1 MVADV
6 KHYRDMDVGEFQ
18 RTLRT
23 KDAFGRPMDAFF
35 EASHVPAPA
44 DGGARLDLQ
53 EYLPDRI
60 QIWEFE

>member
-35 EASHVPAPA
+35 EASHVPALA

-53 EYLPDRI
+53 EYVPDRI